1 MAQHWTDWLQ
11 SHDRTERMFTNK
23 YQTKETTMKWTTT
36 ALCVATLVCASA
48 STHAEGNTIKVG
60 VITSLT
66 GPAAESGA
74 QMKAGIDTY
83 LKEHGATIAGKR
95 IEIIYK
101 DDTGPQPDIAKR
113 LASELVT
120 RDRVDILAGFIFTP
134 NAMAAAGI
142 ANQSK
147 KPLIVMNADASAI
160 TARSPYVARV
170 SYTIAQAAK
179 PLAEWA
185 YKTGS
190 RRVFTVV
197 SDYAP
202 GIDAETWFNN
212 TFTSLGGKIVGTVR
226 MPLSTVDY
234 GAFVQRIKDEKP
246 DAIHVFLPNGQ
257 PMLSFIKAYREK
269 GLDKENI
276 RFLGGEGWG
285 DEDVLKAGGD
295 ALLGIYSSGF
305 YSYTRPG
312 PENAKFVDAFSKT
325 VAGRM
330 QPSFL
335 AASSYDGMALIAS
348 TLIKTKGDTN
358 GSVFMDAVKNYKST
372 NPRGTIAIDPATRD
386 VVQTIY
392 IRRIDKQ
399 GSRLVATEID
409 RFDGVKD
416 PGKLKAD

>member
-1 MAQHWTDWLQ
+1 
-11 SHDRTERMFTNK
+11 
-23 YQTKETTMKWTTT
+23 MKRQALT
-36 ALCVATLVCASA
+36 ACIGALACALAGAAAPASA
-48 STHAEGNTIKVG
+48 GDDTIRIG
-60 VITSLT
+60 VITSLS
-66 GPAAESGA
+66 GPAADSGA
-74 QMKAGIDTY
+74 QMKAGIDTW
-83 LKEHGATIAGKR
+83 LRTHGSTVAGKR
-95 IEIIYK
+95 IEVLYR
-101 DDTGPQPDIAKR
+101 DDTGTQPDVAKR

-120 RDRVDILAGFIFTP
+120 RERVDVLAGFVFTP
-134 NAMAAAGI
+134 NAMAAAAI
-142 ANQSK
+142 ANQGK
-147 KPLIVMNADASAI
+147 KPMVVMNAAASAL
-160 TARSPYVARV
+160 TARSPYVTRV

-212 TFTSLGGKIVGTVR
+212 TFTALGGKIVGTVR

-257 PMLSFIKAYREK
+257 PMLSFTKAYREK
-269 GLDKENI
+269 GLDQANI

-295 ALLGIYSSGF
+295 ALVGIYSAGF

-312 PENAKFVDAFSKT
+312 AENARFVDDFGKT
-325 VAGRM
+325 VGGRM

-348 TLIKTKGDTN
+348 ALRKTGGN
-358 GSVFMDAVKNYKST
+358 AAGPAFMEAVKGYTGSS
-372 NPRGTIAIDPATRD
+372 PRGAIAIDPATRD

-392 IRRIDKQ
+392 IRRIDRQ
-399 GSRLVATEID
+399 GRRLVATEID
-409 RFDGVKD
+409 RYDAVKD
-416 PGKLKAD
+416 PGKGAAE

>member
-1 MAQHWTDWLQ
+1 MSRSTIAPWCMAFAFAASSVTAVAHAQ
-11 SHDRTERMFTNK
+11 SFK
-23 YQTKETTMKWTTT
+23 
-36 ALCVATLVCASA
+36 
-48 STHAEGNTIKVG
+48 IG

-83 LKEHGATIAGKR
+83 LRLNGDTVAGKK
-95 IEIIYK
+95 IEVIYK
-101 DDTGPQPDIAKR
+101 DDTGTQPDLAKR
-113 LASELVT
+113 LATELVT
-120 RDRVDILAGFIFTP
+120 RDHVDVLAGFIFTP
-134 NAMAAAGI
+134 NAMAAAAI
-142 ANQSK
+142 ADQAK
-147 KPLIVMNADASAI
+147 KPMVVMNAAASAL
-160 TARSPYVARV
+160 TTRSPYVTRV
-170 SYTIAQAAK
+170 SYTIAQSAK

-202 GIDAETWFNN
+202 GLDAETWFNK
-212 TFTSLGGKIVGTVR
+212 TFTAAGGQIVGSVR

-234 GAFVQRIKDEKP
+234 GAFIQRIKDEKP

-257 PMLSFIKAYREK
+257 PMVSFTKAYREK
-269 GLDKENI
+269 GLDKANI

-295 ALLGIYSSGF
+295 SLLGIYSSGF

-312 PENAKFVDAFSKT
+312 AENAKFVDAFAKT
-325 VAGRM
+325 VGGKM

-335 AASSYDGMALIAS
+335 AASSYDGMALIAK
-348 TLIKTKGDTN
+348 TLAKTGGNADGAAFMEAIKGYT
-358 GSVFMDAVKNYKST
+358 SSS
-372 NPRGTIAIDPATRD
+372 PRGSFTIDPVTRD
-386 VVQTIY
+386 IVQTMY

-399 GSRLVATEID
+399 GAKLVATEID
-409 RFDGVKD
+409 KFDGVKD
-416 PGKLKAD
+416 PGKEVAK

>member
-1 MAQHWTDWLQ
+1 
-11 SHDRTERMFTNK
+11 
-23 YQTKETTMKWTTT
+23 
-36 ALCVATLVCASA
+36 
-48 STHAEGNTIKVG
+48 
-60 VITSLT
+60 
-66 GPAAESGA
+66 
-74 QMKAGIDTY
+74 
-83 LKEHGATIAGKR
+83 
-95 IEIIYK
+95 
-101 DDTGPQPDIAKR
+101 
-113 LASELVT
+113 
-120 RDRVDILAGFIFTP
+120 
-134 NAMAAAGI
+134 MAAAAN
-142 ANQSK
+142 ANQGK
-147 KPLIVMNADASAI
+147 KPMVVMNAAASAI
-160 TARSPYVARV
+160 TTRSPYVTRV

-212 TFTSLGGKIVGTVR
+212 TFTNLGGKIIGSVR

-269 GLDKENI
+269 GLDKANI

-295 ALLGIYSSGF
+295 ALVGIYTSGF

-312 PENAKFVDAFSKT
+312 ADNAKFVEAFSKT
-325 VAGRM
+325 TGGKM

-335 AASSYDGMALIAS
+335 AAASYDGMALIAN
-348 TLIKTKGDTN
+348 TLARTKGDAT
-358 GSVFMDAVKNYKST
+358 GPVFMEAVKGYSSAS
-372 NPRGTIAIDPATRD
+372 PRGNIAIDSTTRD

-399 GSRLVATEID
+399 ANRLVATEID
-409 RFDGVKD
+409 RFDSVKD
-416 PGKLKAD
+416 PGKTKAD